1 MTKKVSF
8 YTVFVLRLFQDQ
20 LTRQS
25 QEHLELEK
33 SQNAGGFRSESSQPG
48 HTGTIADRFKDS
60 PSVEPAA
67 MRSSFTLGVSAQVI
81 L

>member
-1 MTKKVSF
+1 MF
-8 YTVFVLRLFQDQ
+8 GLRLFQDQ

-33 SQNAGGFRSESSQPG
+33 SLNAGGFRSETSQPG
-48 HTGTIADRFKDS
+48 HIGTIADRFRDS

-67 MRSSFTLGVSAQVI
+67 MRSSFTLGVSAQIIVI

>member
-1 MTKKVSF
+1 M
-8 YTVFVLRLFQDQ
+8 LCLFQDQ

-33 SQNAGGFRSESSQPG
+33 SQNAAGFRSESSQPG
-48 HTGTIADRFKDS
+48 HTGTIADRFRDS

-67 MRSSFTLGVSAQVI
+67 MRSSFTLGVSAQI
-81 L
+81 LDVL